1 MKAIIEQYGVTIIS
15 VIIGI
20 VIFIGL
26 SALLLFYQR
35 SNVLNSTQ
43 KQREINEIRLE
54 SKPLLV
60 MKSLIWPKGKP
71 LELMQGVY
79 ADDGEGNDITDKVK
93 VYGAELI
100 DINVEG
106 LYWIDY
112 YVENGKGLMDTVNR
126 LIVIEDINNLG
137 DIHVESLSDGMT
149 VSESLNVYGW
159 AVSTDTQAIVQIS
172 IDDNIVV
179 EAAERHENEDIAHLL
194 ESNHFPYITVDTN
207 PLPGYS
213 SSIDVSTY
221 SDNRVHLLTLSLMSG
236 KGDEIMSREFTFK
249 VEN

>member
-1 MKAIIEQYGVTIIS
+1 
-15 VIIGI
+15 
-20 VIFIGL
+20 
-26 SALLLFYQR
+26 
-35 SNVLNSTQ
+35 
-43 KQREINEIRLE
+43 
-54 SKPLLV
+54 

-71 LELMQGVY
+71 LELMQEVY

-137 DIHVESLSDGMT
+137 DIHVESLSNGMT

-159 AVSTDTQAIVQIS
+159 AVSTDTQAI
-172 IDDNIVV
+172 
-179 EAAERHENEDIAHLL
+179 
-194 ESNHFPYITVDTN
+194 
-207 PLPGYS
+207 
-213 SSIDVSTY
+213 
-221 SDNRVHLLTLSLMSG
+221 
-236 KGDEIMSREFTFK
+236 
-249 VEN
+249 